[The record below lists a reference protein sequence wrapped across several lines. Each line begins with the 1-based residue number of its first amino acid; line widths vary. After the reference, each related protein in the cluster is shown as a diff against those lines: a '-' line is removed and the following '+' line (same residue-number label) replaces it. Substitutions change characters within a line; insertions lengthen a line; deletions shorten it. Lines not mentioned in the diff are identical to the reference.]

1 MRSIPLHGQTGKF
14 TFRMLATVLG
24 GQSICI
30 LLGALVARGVSAADG
45 GGGRSTAYLL
55 VGFGLGALCVVAAG
69 MMRRPWGLT
78 LGWVVQALTLVS
90 AVIVPM
96 MLVVGLFFLALWV
109 TCLVKGAQIDAE
121 MARRE
126 AAAGVGEGP
135 SGAEG
140 AADRV
145 DG

>member
-1 MRSIPLHGQTGKF
+1 MSSISFYGQTGRF

-30 LLGALVARGVSAADG
+30 LLGALVARGVSAAGDG
-45 GGGRSTAYLL
+45 EGRSTTYLL

-69 MMRRPWGLT
+69 LMRRPYGLT
-78 LGWVVQALTLVS
+78 LGWVVQVLTLLS
-90 AVIVPM
+90 ALVVPM
-96 MLVVGLFFLALWV
+96 MLVVGLFFLALWI
-109 TCLVKGAQIDAE
+109 TCLVKGSQVDAE

-126 AAAGVGEGP
+126 AASGEGQ
-135 SGAEG
+135 